1 MQSKKY
7 LRGTVMKKNKSKKQ
21 IKTDEWNER
30 SRNREEDKT
39 KEEDRDWNKK
49 IYEDKDM
56 DEENED
62 EFHEGDY
69 DT

>member
-1 MQSKKY
+1 
-7 LRGTVMKKNKSKKQ
+7 MKIKRFRKR

-30 SRNREEDKT
+30 RENRQGDKP

-49 IYEDKDM
+49 NGE
-56 DEENED
+56 DEERGENEN
-62 EFHEGDY
+62 EFHEENY

>member
-1 MQSKKY
+1 M
-7 LRGTVMKKNKSKKQ
+7 RKNKRKKK

-30 SRNREEDKT
+30 STNLEEAKT

-49 IYEDKDM
+49 NDE
-56 DEENED
+56 DEEMGKD
-62 EFHEGDY
+62 DGFHEENY